1 MKASPEELANVKLI
15 GTITAEHIRKVVS
28 EKYGE
33 GGNNGR
39 ETVRENVSVQQGAE
53 ELASQLWV

>member
-1 MKASPEELANVKLI
+1 LI
-15 GTITAEHIRKVVS
+15 GPITAEHIRKVVS

-39 ETVRENVSVQQGAE
+39 EKFRENVSVQQGAE